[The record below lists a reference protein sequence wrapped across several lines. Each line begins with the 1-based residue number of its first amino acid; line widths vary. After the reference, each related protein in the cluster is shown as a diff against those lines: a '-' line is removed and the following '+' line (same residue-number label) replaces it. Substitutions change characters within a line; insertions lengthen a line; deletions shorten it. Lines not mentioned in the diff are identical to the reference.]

1 MAFGEFVFI
10 EMRNRHAHVLFFAT
24 CIGKTKINKL
34 DFVFLDVLHDVG
46 DGLGHQF
53 LLDRLV
59 RKKSQMRIVLH
70 LLCHKGLANRKLGKI
85 TIRTLTLPMED
96 VKGASRRQMG
106 FINVL
111 PNALI

>member
-1 MAFGEFVFI
+1 M
-10 EMRNRHAHVLFFAT
+10 H
-24 CIGKTKINKL
+24 
-34 DFVFLDVLHDVG
+34 
-46 DGLGHQF
+46 
-53 LLDRLV
+53 
-59 RKKSQMRIVLH
+59 IVLH

-85 TIRTLTLPMED
+85 TIRTLTLPMEG